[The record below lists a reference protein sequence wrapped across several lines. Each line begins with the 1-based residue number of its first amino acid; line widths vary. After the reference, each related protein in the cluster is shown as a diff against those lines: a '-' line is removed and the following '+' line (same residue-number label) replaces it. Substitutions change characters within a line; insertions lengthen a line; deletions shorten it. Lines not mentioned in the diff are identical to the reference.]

1 MLVVTFNRW
10 MIIALNTIW
19 NEYIYTRLEP
29 VRLSRKVLKK
39 DASQVKL
46 DEKEKTQLRGL
57 IASLNWTSRE
67 GRPDASAAAS
77 ILASAFP
84 EPSVSHVLSG
94 NDIVKH
100 LKLFPSD

>member
-1 MLVVTFNRW
+1 MDQPMLVVTFNKW
-10 MIIALNTIW
+10 MIIALNIIW
-19 NEYIYTRLEP
+19 MNISIRGWNQLDC
-29 VRLSRKVLKK
+29 LRKVLKK

-84 EPSVSHVLSG
+84 ETQCIACFVWKT
-94 NDIVKH
+94 I
-100 LKLFPSD
+100 